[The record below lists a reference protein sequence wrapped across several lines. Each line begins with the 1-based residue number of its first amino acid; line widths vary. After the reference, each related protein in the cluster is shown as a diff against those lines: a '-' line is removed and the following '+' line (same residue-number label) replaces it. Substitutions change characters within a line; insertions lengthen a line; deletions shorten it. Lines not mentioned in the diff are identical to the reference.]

1 MKTTKSN
8 RHFKLF
14 IVENDLMQKLN
25 ADTLKF
31 YLDIKKDG
39 YYKDFEEHRRGTL
52 NTTHRQ
58 LAKKYLYSVS
68 KVQDMLHT
76 LESLGLIELT
86 PIFYRK
92 KNNIKNLTNCK
103 KDIYKEERPLVVHST
118 TSNTTSGR
126 SKITGTTITF
136 CFYDNCKNEQSNEQL
151 NKNIPR
157 IAQKTIKK
165 RDRKNVTNCKK
176 DIYKNEQRV
185 TEVQKREVEVSPYIY
200 INKDIDRKD
209 IIKER
214 EIFSNENILSKEIN
228 FEGMEPTNE
237 NFEISQD
244 FKKFKNEVLE
254 ILENLKNENFELK
267 KEISILKNKIFES
280 QAKNEI
286 ESSLNT
292 EKNEKERK
300 SCGKKKNTAVLSHEN
315 LKEDKLHQTGGENA
329 TGGLKMANT
338 GISQKFVPPTL
349 QEVEEYCKERRNGV
363 DAEMFVD
370 FYASKG
376 WLVGKTKMKDW
387 KACIRTWERSRN
399 YSKDRASVKNRD
411 DWNGNNELRFKENLK
426 LVTNSK
432 QWRDYS
438 NQTYVDF
445 NRDDKI
451 AYYNEFII
459 KFANNTKYSEIFY
472 DDELQTKLKEHF
484 LNFLNVKLAKKQEF
498 KERQKSYLNKP
509 QEKTFMQRT
518 AERMEQAGMFR
529 IFDEI
534 EEESKRLC

>member
-1 MKTTKSN
+1 MSSRWYKTFVGDNELLRNEKKCVKTVYDYLKEIAFYKTTDTHIKGSINISERALMRALNLTTREVQFALKRLEEFNLIKRGFVYIKN
-8 RHFKLF
+8 RMASQ
-14 IVENDLMQKLN
+14 DLTHPMQRK
-25 ADTLKF
+25 K
-31 YLDIKKDG
+31 IKKTSFITICNYDN
-39 YYKDFEEHRRGTL
+39 YSESRVSQNPSQDCTYDSV
-52 NTTHRQ
+52 THQKNGKTRVT
-58 LAKKYLYSVS
+58 ALYN
-68 KVQDMLHT
+68 
-76 LESLGLIELT
+76 I
-86 PIFYRK
+86 
-92 KNNIKNLTNCK
+92 NNI
-103 KDIYKEERPLVVHST
+103 
-118 TSNTTSGR
+118 
-126 SKITGTTITF
+126 
-136 CFYDNCKNEQSNEQL
+136 
-151 NKNIPR
+151 
-157 IAQKTIKK
+157 
-165 RDRKNVTNCKK
+165 
-176 DIYKNEQRV
+176 
-185 TEVQKREVEVSPYIY
+185 
-200 INKDIDRKD
+200 DIDRK
-209 IIKER
+209 
-214 EIFSNENILSKEIN
+214 NININPEYFSKEKHSCPLGKGEGE
-228 FEGMEPTNE
+228 FESGNGDKDLKILDFERMEPTNE
-237 NFEISQD
+237 NFETSQD
-244 FKKFKNEVLE
+244 FKNFKNEVLE

-267 KEISILKNKIFES
+267 KEISILKNKILES
-280 QAKNEI
+280 RAKNEI

-315 LKEDKLHQTGGENA
+315 SKEDKLHQTGGENA

-387 KACIRTWERSRN
+387 KACVRTWERGRN

-411 DWNGNNELRFKENLK
+411 DWNGDNELRFKENLK
-426 LVTNSK
+426 LVTNST

-472 DDELQTKLKEHF
+472 DDELQTKIKEHF
-484 LNFLNVKLAKKQEF
+484 LNFLNIKLAKKQEF
-498 KERQKSYLNKP
+498 KEKQKSYLNKP
-509 QEKTFMQRT
+509 QEKTFMQRA

-529 IFDEI
+529 IFDEA
-534 EEESKRLC
+534 EKETKRLC